1 MMSFF
6 RNLIVRNWALK
17 LFSFFLALVLWLI
30 LIPEEKTYSE
40 KTIIIP
46 LETRNIPTDVELVE
60 KPVPIIDV
68 TVRAPNRLINQIST
82 SDLSAVLDLGRAAV
96 YQEEYPLNASMITV
110 PSGAEVI
117 KIQPTQVRLKLE
129 KTKEMDL
136 EIVPTII
143 GKVGNG
149 LKITKIEVNPPRIA
163 VKGPESRIKSMDK
176 VTTVPVDV
184 TILTQ
189 TAEFDVDLIL
199 PKPDLRLASGR
210 SKVRIRINVEAKD
223 SGANVQDNKKD

>member
-1 MMSFF
+1 MRLLRNFF
-6 RNLIVRNWALK
+6 VRNWALK
-17 LFSFFLALVLWLI
+17 LFSFGLALVLWLI

-46 LETRNIPTDVELVE
+46 LETRNIPTDVEIVE

-68 TVRAPNRLINQIST
+68 TIRAPNRLINRIAT
-82 SDLSAVLDLGRAAV
+82 SDLSAVLDLGRATI
-96 YQEEYPLNASMITV
+96 YQEEYPLNPSMITV

-117 KIQPTQVRLKLE
+117 KILPTQVRLKLE
-129 KTKEMDL
+129 KTTQMDL

-149 LKITKIEVNPPRIA
+149 LKITKIDVNPSRIA
-163 VKGPESRIKSMDK
+163 VKGPESRIKSKDK

-189 TAEFDVDLIL
+189 TTEVDADLIL
-199 PKPDLRLASGR
+199 PKSDLRLASGQTR
-210 SKVRIRINVEAKD
+210 VKVRIVIESSD
-223 SGANVQDNKKD
+223 SGPKAQNNKKE